1 MNIQRA
7 MVYTLI
13 VTGVAAAA
21 AASAPPDGTSLFV
34 NVLTGNGWA
43 IGLVRADDTS
53 FRYVLEPGPDRH
65 SWWGAVFAP
74 DGASSYCEDLEEIAR
89 FSLQGTKLW
98 SAAVAK
104 LFPGAGL
111 NSGARRS
118 PLPDGTALLVD
129 ADIDED
135 TTTVKE
141 WDGPPPSVFRIG
153 LATGTATRVT
163 PKGALVWEPQWL
175 DASSF
180 LATTLGPNDKEPSI
194 VRVPFAGGQPV
205 VVVKDAGTAS
215 VAASAR

>member
-1 MNIQRA
+1 MH
-7 MVYTLI
+7 TLI

-21 AASAPPDGTSLFV
+21 AASAPPAGTSLLV
-34 NVLTGNGWA
+34 NVFTDNGWA
-43 IGLVRADDTS
+43 IGLVRADETS

-89 FSLQGTKLW
+89 FSLEGKKLW
-98 SAAVAK
+98 SAPIATM
-104 LFPGAGL
+104 FPGGGL

-118 PLPDGTALLVD
+118 PSPDGTALLVD
-129 ADIDED
+129 ADMDED
-135 TTTVKE
+135 TTVKE
-141 WDGPPPSVFRIG
+141 WDGPPPSVFRID

-194 VRVPFAGGQPV
+194 VRVPLAAGPPV
-205 VVVKDAGTAS
+205 VVVKDARTAS